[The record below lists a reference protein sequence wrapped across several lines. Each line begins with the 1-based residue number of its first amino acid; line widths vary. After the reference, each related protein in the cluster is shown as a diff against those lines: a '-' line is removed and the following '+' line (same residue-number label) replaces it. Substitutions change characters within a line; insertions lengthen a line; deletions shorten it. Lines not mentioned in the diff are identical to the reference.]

1 MVELLVDFPHHL
13 AAVICK
19 VLDVGLAQAMKS
31 VYPAEGVLAVEERGL
46 VLAMTA
52 LRVAYA
58 GGGDGEMALR
68 TDIRNMAGFV
78 RDPGA
83 AVTAALLPLSAGFKY
98 DSKVINSSTAGLL
111 STRCQLSLLR
121 LTAA

>member
-1 MVELLVDFPHHL
+1 M
-13 AAVICK
+13 
-19 VLDVGLAQAMKS
+19 
-31 VYPAEGVLAVEERGL
+31 
-46 VLAMTA
+46 LAMTA

-68 TDIRNMAGFV
+68 TDLRNMAGFV

-98 DSKVINSSTAGLL
+98 DSKVSG
-111 STRCQLSLLR
+111 C
-121 LTAA
+121 